1 MFRLAQ
7 AAVAEAEPQP
17 RRTSPIY
24 LSYVGPGIPRHG
36 VLLGG
41 VHFLSLRT
49 VRASHP
55 PAPRSWAFISV
66 IRLTLTVVRHARWL
80 VTPTSDRTHPLR
92 VTRVVI

>member
-24 LSYVGPGIPRHG
+24 LSYVGHRSCKRCPFGWRA
-36 VLLGG
+36 
-41 VHFLSLRT
+41 FLSLRT

-55 PAPRSWAFISV
+55 PAPRSWA
-66 IRLTLTVVRHARWL
+66 L
-80 VTPTSDRTHPLR
+80 
-92 VTRVVI
+92 